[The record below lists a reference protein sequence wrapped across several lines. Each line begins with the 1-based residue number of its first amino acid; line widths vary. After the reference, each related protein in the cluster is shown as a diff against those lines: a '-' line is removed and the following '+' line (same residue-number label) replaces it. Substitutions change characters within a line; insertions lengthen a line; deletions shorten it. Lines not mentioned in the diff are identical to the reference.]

1 MAVDWEALYI
11 ERVIAADRVLP
22 VVATAI
28 GGFVAG
34 YSIRE
39 SLGQDV
45 FHIESTG
52 KWYGAF
58 VTAQWAGS
66 ITVLMAVLVLV
77 AVHRRRPRISAAV
90 ATVLGSLLVA
100 LPSFVPIAAN
110 QAVTTNALGAG
121 ALVGICGFIAGG
133 RRLPSGGLAGGLL
146 GSMLFY
152 SAISR
157 LRGPREGRWMD
168 GLGPYLVESTVPLLL
183 LLATTVVLL
192 VAVRRASVGRL
203 ETSDAVAALVLGFV
217 CLVVYIYLGNTTSTA
232 ATWMF
237 AVAIVVLVAYGVAFD
252 LGGLDGRYVMSGLA
266 IAASGVNALGWG
278 DASWWVLVVAAVLFV
293 GAVGVGLRRDL
304 TTAACALLTVVTA
317 TGLLPIGDD
326 SINTVGTVCYCV
338 LHPIAVGL
346 LVGSAR
352 ATRTVASTIGPLVPF
367 ALTLFSVSAPVPPR
381 VFGWTDGTS
390 DDYVPPIVWL
400 YSPLPVGVVVAMIVI
415 LVCLVLGS
423 RVEREHHD
431 RVSDSSGP

>member
-1 MAVDWEALYI
+1 M
-11 ERVIAADRVLP
+11 IAADRVLP

-252 LGGLDGRYVMSGLA
+252 LGGRDGRYMISGLA

-278 DASWWVLVVAAVLFV
+278 DASWWIFVVAAVLFV

-304 TTAACALLTVVTA
+304 TPAACGLLAVVTA
-317 TGLLPIGDD
+317 AGLLPIGDD
-326 SINTVGTVCYCV
+326 SINVVGAVFYCV

-346 LVGSAR
+346 LLGSAR

-381 VFGWTDGTS
+381 VFGWVDGTS
-390 DDYVPPIVWL
+390 DVYVPPIVWL
-400 YSPLPVGVVVAMIVI
+400 NSPLPVGVVVAVIVI

-423 RVEREHHD
+423 RVERDHHD

>member
-1 MAVDWEALYI
+1 M
-11 ERVIAADRVLP
+11 P

-28 GGFVAG
+28 GGFVVG

-66 ITVLMAVLVLV
+66 LAVLMAVLVLV
-77 AVHRRRPRISAAV
+77 GVHRRRPRRSAAV

-121 ALVGICGFIAGG
+121 ALVGVCGFIAGG
-133 RRLPSGGLAGGLL
+133 RRLPSAGIAVGLL

-168 GLGPYLVESTVPLLL
+168 VLPGPYLVESTVPLLL

-192 VAVRRASVGRL
+192 VAVLRASVGPFQS
-203 ETSDAVAALVLGFV
+203 SDAVAALMLGFV

-232 ATWMF
+232 STWIF

-252 LGGLDGRYVMSGLA
+252 LGGRDGRYVMSGLA

-278 DASWWVLVVAAVLFV
+278 DASWWVFVVAALLFV

-304 TTAACALLTVVTA
+304 TTAACALLAVVTA

-326 SINTVGTVCYCV
+326 SINAVGTVCYCV

-346 LVGSAR
+346 LVGSSGGRTMR
-352 ATRTVASTIGPLVPF
+352 ATRAVASTIGPLVPF

-381 VFGWTDGTS
+381 VFGWADGTA

-400 YSPLPVGVVVAMIVI
+400 YSPLTVGVVVAVIVI

-423 RVEREHHD
+423 RAEREHHD